1 MRYSKV
7 TASLLPLL
15 TLLAEATTNCTL
27 VITLLNAGFR

>member
-15 TLLAEATTNCTL
+15 TLLAEANINCML
-27 VITLLNAGFR
+27 VITLLNAVFR